1 MEEDENIDNIPYKII
16 KKFKQKN
23 LYLVEKKY
31 DFVNYFLQIIEIE
44 ESNEDIYEKLDK
56 FNLEYTKKEINDKL
70 ELLVLMKAT
79 ESKDYKILNE
89 IDWYKGDF
97 ENTTNWKIFIKL
109 VIELIL
115 LKSRNINTNIKPN
128 QIFISQK
135 NSVKINLIDLILNE
149 NNDEEKGFIIPFKNS
164 AKEIKDMEKNQKKIS
179 WSLGIILLYLN
190 FDNFE
195 MKKYSESEIR
205 EFIKSKKIDK
215 LDGPLINIILKLL
228 CEEEKRITLD
238 ELILD
243 KDFLYKVVEL
253 NLFSELINSE
263 EKAATDIDRDSLP
276 FFIICNSC
284 NKIPNMSLL
293 DSKKVLFHCSKCH
306 LTDIENF
313 NKLRD
318 LRNLFV
324 KWIKIDKNIS
334 WIQEDILEIFQ
345 KTIKEKVK
353 FIYKTIKF
361 MDSIKNSDSET
372 KIIYIKTISNIL
384 AILFEQIQFGKD
396 LIIFYNSIENTIRK
410 LDDYNEIKV
419 GNQILDYIKSFLVH
433 EEKKEKDKKDKN
445 NIIDIKNDD
454 KDIYFK
460 KIEANNMDHMPLS
473 YKKENIIK
481 SFEYKAFQST
491 IIKEKE
497 KYQILANKM
506 NLESK
511 KFFNNY
517 INNSFSNKKI
527 DFSNYN
533 NKYKYLEDSIDFSR
547 VLNQYVTIESY
558 KNPNNFLDIDST
570 LRNFKDYSSK
580 LNSKDHGNF
589 ILSLLGKFFQLN
601 GMNTHILK
609 QKDKN
614 FDKIELCSLQ
624 TLFSLGTQRKYEI
637 HFDFGETENEKL
649 LGDKNY
655 QIKFL
660 EMYKEKI
667 ANKLKIDKKRII
679 LKDVKH
685 GSLKVTFSLID
696 QTSNEDRTISRL
708 NDLDDV
714 IEIEKRVMIDEILL
728 SPDVLDPKGD
738 RYSGWGVDEKRGGE
752 KYIPPIGWIGIGLK
766 VLDKYENN
774 NWLSYSGI
782 DGEYSIAYY
791 GLHNYLNDKD
801 EMVSDLNDV
810 IVDIRKVISERSF
823 QDENDM
829 RHSGFL
835 GLFRKNCNGGVCLFQ
850 DPAYAENCAGIFRL
864 NGIEYKIL
872 LMCRVNPKKI
882 RQPVK
887 HNKFWI
893 LNPTPDEI
901 RPYRILLKRIINSS
915 LSLENK
921 IRVNL
926 TPIDYIIQAINS
938 QDYSFYDLHTDRRL
952 SKYYPNDNDAQ
963 EIKNSIFA
971 MKVYSSIYYKP
982 INTYMFN
989 GNILQTFT
997 TADDKYTLTGFSKEQ
1012 LNSAICCIQ
1021 NAIISNN
1028 NVKNNSIVY
1037 RGMAD
1042 QFNDDIN
1049 VGSQFYFSS
1058 FVSTSY
1064 DKEQAEGF
1072 LQYQKNHKKKDKGT
1086 LMEIKLL
1093 NNGMNGNYLNYCFNI
1108 ENISISPEQREV
1120 VICSHCYFQVTNIT
1134 RSNPDD
1140 YVELVCKGYVLD
1152 NLEINNIDNNE
1163 N

>member
-1 MEEDENIDNIPYKII
+1 
-16 KKFKQKN
+16 
-23 LYLVEKKY
+23 
-31 DFVNYFLQIIEIE
+31 
-44 ESNEDIYEKLDK
+44 
-56 FNLEYTKKEINDKL
+56 
-70 ELLVLMKAT
+70 
-79 ESKDYKILNE
+79 
-89 IDWYKGDF
+89 
-97 ENTTNWKIFIKL
+97 
-109 VIELIL
+109 
-115 LKSRNINTNIKPN
+115 
-128 QIFISQK
+128 
-135 NSVKINLIDLILNE
+135 
-149 NNDEEKGFIIPFKNS
+149 
-164 AKEIKDMEKNQKKIS
+164 
-179 WSLGIILLYLN
+179 
-190 FDNFE
+190 
-195 MKKYSESEIR
+195 
-205 EFIKSKKIDK
+205 
-215 LDGPLINIILKLL
+215 
-228 CEEEKRITLD
+228 
-238 ELILD
+238 
-243 KDFLYKVVEL
+243 
-253 NLFSELINSE
+253 
-263 EKAATDIDRDSLP
+263 
-276 FFIICNSC
+276 
-284 NKIPNMSLL
+284 
-293 DSKKVLFHCSKCH
+293 
-306 LTDIENF
+306 
-313 NKLRD
+313 
-318 LRNLFV
+318 
-324 KWIKIDKNIS
+324 
-334 WIQEDILEIFQ
+334 
-345 KTIKEKVK
+345 
-353 FIYKTIKF
+353 
-361 MDSIKNSDSET
+361 MDSIKISDSET

-396 LIIFYNSIENTIRK
+396 LIIFYNSIENTTRK
-410 LDDYNEIKV
+410 IDDYNEIKV
-419 GNQILDYIKSFLVH
+419 GNQILDYIKSFFVQ
-433 EEKKEKDKKDKN
+433 EEKKEKDKEDKN

-481 SFEYKAFQST
+481 SFVNKAFQYT

-506 NLESK
+506 NWESK
-511 KFFNNY
+511 NFFNNY

-527 DFSNYN
+527 DFSNYI
-533 NKYKYLEDSIDFSR
+533 NKYKYLEDSIDFYR
-547 VLNQYVTIESY
+547 ILNQYVTIESY

-570 LRNFKDYSSK
+570 LRNFKDYSST

-637 HFDFGETENEKL
+637 HFDFGETENEL
-649 LGDKNY
+649 LLKDKNY

-660 EMYKEKI
+660 EIYKEKI
-667 ANKLKIDKKRII
+667 SNKLQIDKKRII
-679 LKDVKH
+679 LKNIKH
-685 GSLKVTFSLID
+685 GSIQVTFSLID
-696 QTSNEDRTISRL
+696 QTGREDIIISRL
-708 NDLDDV
+708 NDLDGV
-714 IEIEKRVMIDEILL
+714 IEIEKKVMINEILL
-728 SPDVLDPKGD
+728 STDILDPKGD
-738 RYSGWGVDEKRGGE
+738 RYTGWGVDEKRGGE
-752 KYIPPIGWIGIGLK
+752 KYIPPLGWIGIGLK

-801 EMVSDLNDV
+801 EMVSDLNN
-810 IVDIRKVISERSF
+810 IITDIRKVISERTF

-829 RHSGFL
+829 RNSGFL
-835 GLFRKNCNGGVCLFQ
+835 GLFRKKCNGGVCLFQ

-882 RQPVK
+882 RQPVE

-901 RPYRILLKRIINSS
+901 RPYRILLKRIVNCS

-926 TPIDYIIQAINS
+926 SPIDYIIQAINS
-938 QDYSFYDLHTDRRL
+938 KDYSFYDLHTDRRL
-952 SKYYPNDNDAQ
+952 RCYYPNDSNNNSTQ
-963 EIKNSIFA
+963 EIKNFIFA
-971 MKVYSSIYYKP
+971 IKVYSSIYYKP

-989 GNILQTFT
+989 GNILQTFKN
-997 TADDKYTLTGFSKEQ
+997 ADGNITLNGFSREQ

-1021 NAIISNN
+1021 NSIRSNN
-1028 NVKNNSIVY
+1028 NVKNNTIVY

-1064 DKEQAEGF
+1064 DKEIAEGF
-1072 LQYQKNHKKKDKGT
+1072 LQYQKNHRKKDKGT
-1086 LMEIKLL
+1086 LMKIKLQSNEMDG
-1093 NNGMNGNYLNYCFNI
+1093 NNLNYCFNI
-1108 ENISISPEQREV
+1108 ENISLSPKQKEV

-1152 NLEINNIDNNE
+1152 NLEINNINNDE